1 MGMSA
6 DKPMKDGTASR
17 VLGLLWGRKANRD
30 DGKRMI
36 APPSF
41 LIITEECEKQNR
53 KILPNDR
60 KNPPFACKTTRIVV
74 Q

>member
-30 DGKRMI
+30 DGK
-36 APPSF
+36 A
-41 LIITEECEKQNR
+41 
-53 KILPNDR
+53 NDR
-60 KNPPFACKTTRIVV
+60 SAFFFDYNRRM
-74 Q
+74 